1 MDEKPKFPCFLTG
14 NTFYL
19 NQMLLFKEMNDFL
32 VCDVNARINE
42 KGIWCNPSRYDIE
55 KAIKNQIFDKL
66 LKKKLKIQ
74 YSFMESI
81 ENNLKLKV
89 LNLVGLSKKA
99 GLLEIGNEKV
109 LKSLKSNSVDVVLIA
124 KEDSKLDSTFLNIID
139 DRKVL
144 LNKDF
149 SRLEISKAVGYKN
162 VLCVAI
168 IISKLSATL
177 KLDFYKLMK
186 FKLN

>member
-1 MDEKPKFPCFLTG
+1 MNEKYKFPCALTG
-14 NTFYL
+14 NILDL

-32 VCDVNARINE
+32 VCDVNAKLNE

-55 KAIKNQIFDKL
+55 KAIKNQLFDKIV
-66 LKKKLKIQ
+66 KKKLKIQ
-74 YSFMESI
+74 SSFTESI
-81 ENNLKLKV
+81 EKNLKLKV

-99 GLLEIGNEKV
+99 GLLQIGNDKV
-109 LKSLKSNSVDVVLIA
+109 VKGLKNNSVNIVLIA
-124 KEDSKLDSTFLNIID
+124 KEDEKLDNTFSNIIN

-144 LNKDF
+144 LNKTF

-162 VLCVAI
+162 VICVAI
-168 IISKLSATL
+168 MISNLSATL